1 MILALALL
9 LGSFSSAY
17 YAAMRNTSSKIDPV
31 LKKIRDQTLEI
42 LHQEKCPTGT
52 IKPPLGH
59 R

>member
-1 MILALALL
+1 
-9 LGSFSSAY
+9 
-17 YAAMRNTSSKIDPV
+17 MRNTSSKIDPV